1 MAEHTSTDEG
11 EDTARHQMLIEGEA
25 HDWHKGTITVD
36 EIRELGGLSTDRP
49 VVRVDL
55 QTNDRVVMD
64 DDEVH
69 ELPELDPGKGVSK
82 RVNFASG

>member
-1 MAEHTSTDEG
+1 MTEHTSTDG
-11 EDTARHQMLIEGEA
+11 GDDAARHQVLIEGEA

-36 EIRELGGLSTDRP
+36 EIRELGGLSADRP

-55 QTNDRVVMD
+55 QTNDREVMD
-64 DDEVH
+64 DGEVH
-69 ELPELDPGKGVSK
+69 ELPALDPGKGVTK